1 MFLKRNKWYIA
12 SGAIVILL
20 VVFALIYNSRRSQPI
35 EYYVLEPRN
44 VSETIVSTGH
54 IASNQLLDLAFDTA
68 GTIREVYVKEG
79 DRVKKGEVLFAQ
91 NNDLEQ
97 AALSLLQ
104 KQVAS
109 AFSSAREHVLQAE
122 LEAEQKH
129 REYTRLEVLAE
140 SGAISQAE
148 LELARKDELLAV
160 SNLNLARQELGKSKL
175 INSTALN
182 QSSESDI
189 LLNQARLNLERKKL
203 RSPMDG
209 QIFSIYQQR
218 GEYAQPG
225 VAVVQLANADMV
237 VEIEMDEKQLLKT
250 KVGQRILVSPQ
261 ADSSTILEGAISSIG
276 TQVDK
281 NAGTYKITCTL
292 KSFPEILKPNS
303 VVNTEIIVQE
313 ETRLLVI
320 PKEYFRKISGKS
332 ELLLWN
338 KGNPIART
346 VNISRGIDD
355 YLVVS
360 GLEKGTI
367 LINPAQFQ
375 TGGRYYLGLA
385 KGSD

>member
-1 MFLKRNKWYIA
+1 MALKRNKWYIV
-12 SGAIVILL
+12 SLAIIILL
-20 VVFALIYNSRRSQPI
+20 VVLALIYISRRSQPI

-79 DRVKKGEVLFAQ
+79 DKVKKGEVLFAQ

-97 AALSLLQ
+97 IALSLLQ

-109 AFSSAREHVLQAE
+109 AFGSAREHVLQAE

-129 REYTRLEVLAE
+129 REYARLEVLAE
-140 SGAISQAE
+140 SGAISQTE
-148 LELARKDELLAV
+148 LELAKKEELLAA
-160 SNLNLARQELGKSKL
+160 SNLNLARQELGKS
-175 INSTALN
+175 IRRNSTALN

-189 LLNQARLNLERKKL
+189 QLDQARLNLERKKL

-225 VAVVQLANADMV
+225 VVVVQLANATTV

-250 KVGQRILVSPQ
+250 KVGQRVLVSPQ
-261 ADSSTILEGAISSIG
+261 ADSSIILEGVISSIG

-281 NAGTYKITCTL
+281 NTGTYTITCTL
-292 KSFPEILKPNS
+292 NSFPEILKPNS
-303 VVNTEIIVQE
+303 AVNTEIIVHE
-313 ETRLLVI
+313 EARLLVI
-320 PKEYFRKISGKS
+320 PKEYLRNISGKS

-338 KGNPIART
+338 KGNPVAKA
-346 VNISRGIDD
+346 VNISRSIDD
-355 YLVVS
+355 YVVVS

-375 TGGRYYLGLA
+375 TGRRYYLGLA